1 MVTDFCLTLSKLIII
16 VLISLYYIW
25 NNFLKINQF
34 NSYSLL
40 YSVFCG
46 FFFIFKFVRILI
58 LFVFFIAVIDAIL
71 QYFQYLNN
79 LRMTI
84 QEVKDEYKELE
95 GNPLI
100 KQKIRMLTQQLSKK
114 YSIFKLKKSDVIIFN
129 SINCAVAIH
138 YDIKNMS
145 LPKVLFKG
153 TGYLS
158 IKIIEVAKRNNVP
171 IFISSDL
178 AIYLYNNSSI
188 GDYIPSN
195 LYISIAK
202 ILAWAWQLK
211 YWRKYGGIYPVKPI
225 IFFDN

>member
-1 MVTDFCLTLSKLIII
+1 MTDFFLILFKLILII
-16 VLISLYYIW
+16 LISFYYIW
-25 NNFLKINQF
+25 DNFSKINQIH
-34 NSYSLL
+34 SYSLL
-40 YSVFCG
+40 KSIFYG
-46 FFFIFKFVRILI
+46 FYFVFKFIRILI
-58 LFVFFIAVIDAIL
+58 LFIFFIAVIDSIL

-100 KQKIRMLTQQLSKK
+100 KQKIRILTQQLSKK
-114 YSIFKLKKSDVIIFN
+114 YSVFKLKKSDVIIFD
-129 SINCAVAIH
+129 SLNCAVAIH

-153 TGYLS
+153 TGFLS
-158 IKIIEVAKRNNVP
+158 IKIIEIAKKNNIPV
-171 IFISSDL
+171 FISSYL

-188 GDYIPSN
+188 GDYVPSN

-211 YWRKYGGIYPVKPI
+211 YWKKYGGIYPVKPI